1 MGWGPSLSRGSVYQP
16 RSNEPFRVGVKLG
29 AGRSVTFESGYD
41 ANSRVLTRQY
51 IYNNDVGSKEGARV
65 STSVGR
71 FTDRCGQW
79 IRRAGVLRG
88 SGFLVFDAK
97 IAGTTVRTKP

>member
-16 RSNEPFRVGVKLG
+16 RSNKPFRVGVKLG

-71 FTDRCGQW
+71 FTDRCG
-79 IRRAGVLRG
+79 
-88 SGFLVFDAK
+88 
-97 IAGTTVRTKP
+97 